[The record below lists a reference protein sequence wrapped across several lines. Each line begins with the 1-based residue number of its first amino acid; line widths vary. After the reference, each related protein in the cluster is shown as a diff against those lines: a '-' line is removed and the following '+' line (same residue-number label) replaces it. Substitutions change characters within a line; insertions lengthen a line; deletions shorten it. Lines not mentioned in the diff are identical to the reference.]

1 MEKKRVPVKAKKD
14 QKIFKKTANATNK
27 LNSNPPTF
35 RGGIRL

>member
-1 MEKKRVPVKAKKD
+1 MKKRMKVKHGKD
-14 QKIFKKTANATNK
+14 KRIFRRTANSTNK